1 MILLALMCLFTPLS
15 AFPKCNV
22 GEHLE
27 INPGST
33 YCESDQPITPVVT
46 GALEDMNFVAN
57 TLSYFPC
64 RSTGKSS

>member
-27 INPGST
+27 INLAAR
-33 YCESDQPITPVVT
+33 I
-46 GALEDMNFVAN
+46 AN
-57 TLSYFPC
+57 LIS
-64 RSTGKSS
+64 R